1 VRSNAS
7 HPDRGRNRPVKA
19 VADDAYGASV
29 LRLLRR
35 SPRDAVGFVIG
46 TVATIAIL
54 INALFMQPS
63 SHPAPMFKGAAVAA
77 RPVASS
83 DHLPAAAG
91 RPRQFEPA
99 AINAG
104 APPRTLGAVSKGT
117 TAGTP
122 AVRPRSITNTVVT
135 ERPMPSTRVIALQRA
150 LAEYGYGQIKPSG
163 IVDAETQAAI
173 QKFERERKL
182 PISGQASER
191 VVREMAAVTGRALE

>member
-1 VRSNAS
+1 MGINAS
-7 HPDRGRNRPVKA
+7 RPDRGRNRPVKA
-19 VADDAYGASV
+19 DADDTYGASV
-29 LRLLRR
+29 LRLLRW
-35 SPRDAVGFVIG
+35 SPRDAVGFAIG

-54 INALFMQPS
+54 INALFMQP

-91 RPRQFEPA
+91 RPRQFDLA
-99 AINAG
+99 TISAG
-104 APPRTLGAVSKGT
+104 APPRTLGAISKVT

-122 AVRPRSITNTVVT
+122 TARPRSITNSVIT
-135 ERPMPSTRVIALQRA
+135 EPPLPSKRVIALQRA